1 MLNNIIRDYRLLSE
15 YRIRFPIVI
24 YFISKLSTLAF
35 ALCCTI
41 FQTTPLS
48 TCEALEHVLD
58 AFFVLSI
65 TSSSLLLFFRIR
77 AIFDRNPWVV
87 TLFSGLWLAIVAA
100 SVTYLVM
107 IAVHKVEA
115 AGRES
120 CVVIG
125 NVAGY
130 SAAASIVPLINDTLV
145 FFAISWRLFRNSYAR
160 RTRREGVRFPNFR
173 DYLPVFYKAFLQDGQ
188 AYYVV
193 IVTVNVLTVIMFF
206 DQSIPD
212 SLRTVFM
219 VPNVVLTNIMAC
231 RVFRNT
237 IFGSVRES
245 QISTSFVAREP
256 NVDSVIPL
264 AVLREEGSSDSSTKQ
279 AGGATF
285 KIDGIAVTQTVERK
299 HDYGAQ

>member
-24 YFISKLSTLAF
+24 YFISNGAKFSQYVTN
-35 ALCCTI
+35 ALI
-41 FQTTPLS
+41 LLQQHPLS
-48 TCEALEHVLD
+48 TCDALQNVLD
-58 AFFVLSI
+58 AFSFSLSHPP
-65 TSSSLLLFFRIR
+65 L
-77 AIFDRNPWVV
+77 NPWIV
-87 TLFSGLWLAIVAA
+87 TLFSGLWLAVVAA
-100 SVTYLVM
+100 SQV
-107 IAVHKVEA
+107 
-115 AGRES
+115 GRES

-125 NVAGY
+125 DVTGY
-130 SAAASIVPLINDTLV
+130 SAAASIVPLINDTL
-145 FFAISWRLFRNSYAR
+145 
-160 RTRREGVRFPNFR
+160 GFPHFR

-188 AYYVV
+188 AYYMV

-206 DQSIPD
+206 DRSISD
-212 SLRTVFM
+212 SLRT

-264 AVLREEGSSDSSTKQ
+264 AVREETSGDSSTKQ
-279 AGGATF
+279 AGDGSF

-299 HDYGAQ
+299 HDYGTQ